1 MRRIEKVMKIAVTS
15 TGKESAG
22 AMDARFGRTRWF
34 MVADDK
40 HEASLS
46 ETGVWEAHANEQNM
60 NAAQGAGIQA
70 AQLLVNLGV
79 EAVITGHVGPKAF
92 RTLKAAGVSIYL
104 SEAATVEEA
113 LRLFRENRLSRAEE
127 ATVEG
132 HWS

>member
-1 MRRIEKVMKIAVTS
+1 MRRIGKVMKIAVTS
-15 TGKESAG
+15 TGKESAS

-34 MVADDK
+34 MVADS
-40 HEASLS
+40 EA
-46 ETGVWEAHANEQNM
+46 GIWEAHANEQNM

-92 RTLKAAGVSIYL
+92 RTLKAAGVDIYL
-104 SEAATVEEA
+104 SKAATVEEA
-113 LRLFRENRLSRAEE
+113 LRLFRENRLPRADE

>member
-1 MRRIEKVMKIAVTS
+1 
-15 TGKESAG
+15 
-22 AMDARFGRTRWF
+22 
-34 MVADDK
+34 
-40 HEASLS
+40 
-46 ETGVWEAHANEQNM
+46 M

-92 RTLKAAGVSIYL
+92 RTLKAAGVNIYL

-113 LRLFRENRLSRAEE
+113 LHLFRENLLSRTDE
-127 ATVEG
+127 ANVQG